1 MRGIAWLL
9 VVSLLATALLAMP
22 GAAQDPEPN
31 VVLDG
36 TEGPDCPTGKV
47 TCFIEAEGSFDE
59 LYANRSFTITL
70 RAAGNAPHNIH
81 VTTSDNAPD
90 GPVRDTSPDVA
101 IAASETVEGGEET
114 VLSFDVPA
122 DATELYFW
130 CDVGTHESEGM
141 WFTQSVSE
149 PPPPPAEENSSDEE
163 DDAAGNETDDGNMT
177 GDDNSSMENDGAND
191 SVNDTDD
198 DLAAGEENDSPLG
211 AFTALAGLAL
221 AVSLARRGGL
231 NSRR

>member
-22 GAAQDPEPN
+22 GVAQDPEPN

-36 TEGPDCPTGKV
+36 TEGPDCPTGKL

-70 RAAGNAPHNIH
+70 RAAGNAEHNIL

-101 IAASETVEGGEET
+101 IAASETIESGEET
-114 VLSFDVPA
+114 VLTFDVPA

-141 WFTQSVSE
+141 WFTESVSE
-149 PPPPPAEENSSDEE
+149 PPAPPADDNASADENET
-163 DDAAGNETDDGNMT
+163 AGNETDEGNMT
-177 GDDNSSMENDGAND
+177 GEDNSSMGDGNDSAND
-191 SVNDTDD
+191 SDGDP
-198 DLAAGEENDSPLG
+198 AAGEENDSPLG
-211 AFTALAGLAL
+211 ALTALAALAV

-231 NSRR
+231 NGRR